1 MVDYRGTKLAVGD
14 KVAIYW
20 GYNELKT
27 AEVHQIKGNSA
38 KVKIIRETVG
48 YFADGNT
55 PGFTTKVTDHEVISK
70 WKRGECMIK
79 LEDVSNVC

>member
-1 MVDYRGTKLAVGD
+1 MNDYRGTPLQVGD

-27 AEVHQIKGNSA
+27 AEIHQIKGKSA
-38 KVKIIRETVG
+38 KVKLIRESVG
-48 YFADGNT
+48 YFSDGFE
-55 PGFTTKVTDHEVISK
+55 PGCTVTVTQHEVISK

-79 LEDVSNVC
+79 LPD